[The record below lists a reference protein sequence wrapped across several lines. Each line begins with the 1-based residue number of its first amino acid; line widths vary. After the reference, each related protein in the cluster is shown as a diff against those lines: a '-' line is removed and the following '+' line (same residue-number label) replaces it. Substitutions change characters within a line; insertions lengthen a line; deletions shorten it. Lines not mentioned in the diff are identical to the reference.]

1 MIRLGRSFSIA
12 SCLHKINVFFLFYYH
27 QTGINSYRGMT
38 DYSTN
43 QPAAVKSKLIKTGLL
58 SHQLQQHQQAG
69 FKPKPSLLK
78 QPLSSINTNY
88 ILNQNNCNNNNY
100 DRQQQFNRTRTI
112 QQRSGRVGNESH
124 LSNGLSDDALKS
136 NVQIVLNNIQNAL
149 LNQKKC
155 QQDVKYQDRF
165 QYLNIFGDQSPTSS
179 GGSVT
184 NNQRNCHHHN
194 VRKMST
200 SPADCDNTNNNNMG
214 PASMLGCSFASD
226 FTHDNSDYQWFV
238 DYGYVYSIQ

>member
-1 MIRLGRSFSIA
+1 
-12 SCLHKINVFFLFYYH
+12 
-27 QTGINSYRGMT
+27 MT
-38 DYSTN
+38 DYSTT

-58 SHQLQQHQQAG
+58 SHQPQHQQAG

-88 ILNQNNCNNNNY
+88 ILNQSNCNNNY
-100 DRQQQFNRTRTI
+100 DRQQPFNRTRTI
-112 QQRSGRVGNESH
+112 QQRNGRVGNELH
-124 LSNGLSDDALKS
+124 LSDGLSDDALKS

-149 LNQKKC
+149 LNQKKS

-165 QYLNIFGDQSPTSS
+165 QYLNIFGEHSPPSS
-179 GGSVT
+179 GGAVT
-184 NNQRNCHHHN
+184 SNQRSCNHHN
-194 VRKMST
+194 VRMST
-200 SPADCDNTNNNNMG
+200 SPADCDNTNNNMG

-238 DYGYVYSIQ
+238 DYG